1 MSKAFFYKTIGFSII
16 VLLVEIFGRHI
27 AIMGM
32 TDGRIFTTLK
42 TSELPPVFLLEIA
55 FFVGVVLILHF
66 LVLVYAW
73 LSAHASLATLK
84 VQRQAAE
91 QIGLIAIS
99 ISWAAIFLL
108 NNAFVGRSAFSHWG
122 EFFLGPL
129 NQIHFAFLV
138 ATCALLPLPLITWW
152 AIKSMGKRTAITLT
166 AGIALCALLIV
177 PVIQSKSVRAS
188 FSKPNVIVIG
198 IDSFRPEYL
207 RSKNIMPEL
216 NTLLAD
222 AAVFPEVYTPLARTF
237 PSWTSM
243 LSGLHPVE
251 TGARINLMNPELVR
265 RDTMMTWPL
274 RKAGYHTM
282 LATDERRFSNLDET
296 YGFDTVFGPATGA
309 TDFVLGLAGDFPLVN
324 LLASTDLGAYLF
336 PYLSNNRAVER
347 LYRPSVFAQRLGHEL
362 GKQPDKPLFLVTH
375 LCLPHWPYDW
385 ADSPSATTANLGSAA
400 TREDKANAALQSRTM
415 VYESAMSAVDGQL
428 KILLDSLRTSGHLD
442 NAIVV
447 VLTDHGEAIGW
458 PEDLLVDNDDSAM
471 PRSTRIGTGHGTN
484 LFSLVQH
491 QTFMAFKRYGG
502 VPYREGDRYQRFF
515 SYDLRPTLLDL
526 LGLTAPEIVRG
537 ISMVPWLEQP
547 KLDQKDRSLF
557 VETGFFLP
565 ALDDLNIKIN
575 DLLSQGSAYYLI
587 NDDAKLIINPSE
599 IGKLLKGKQ
608 RGVLRGSKLL
618 AQVPVKAND
627 EAMEYEWVLADING
641 KKAVK
646 LDADNFAFECQQQC
660 IDMLAELLEFY
671 GDELALEQWPA
682 YMSYVQSIKVAD
694 NTALK

>member
-16 VLLVEIFGRHI
+16 VLLVEIFGLHI

-32 TDGRIFTTLK
+32 TDGKIFTTFK
-42 TSELPPVFLLEIA
+42 TSELPPVFLLEMA
-55 FFVGVVLILHF
+55 LFVGVVLLLHF
-66 LVLVYAW
+66 LVLAYAW

-84 VQRQAAE
+84 IQHQAAE
-91 QIGLIAIS
+91 NFGLIVMAML
-99 ISWAAIFLL
+99 WAAIFLL
-108 NNAFVGRSAFSHWG
+108 NNAFIGRSAFSYWG
-122 EFFLGPL
+122 EFSLGPI
-129 NQIHFAFLV
+129 NQTNFALLV
-138 ATCALLPLPLITWW
+138 AALTLLPLPLIIWW
-152 AIKSMGKRTAITLT
+152 VIKSMGKRTAMTLT
-166 AGIALCALLIV
+166 AGIALCTLLIV
-177 PVIQSKSVRAS
+177 PAIQSKNVRAS

-251 TGARINLMNPELVR
+251 TGARINLMDPELVR

-274 RKAGYHTM
+274 RDAGYHTM
-282 LATDERRFSNLDET
+282 LATDERRFSNLDES
-296 YGFDTVFGPATGA
+296 YGFDTVFGPAAGA

-336 PYLSNNRAVER
+336 PYLSNNRAVKR
-347 LYRPSVFAQRLGHEL
+347 LYRPSVFAERLGHEL

-375 LCLPHWPYDW
+375 LCLPHWPYEW
-385 ADSPSATTANLGSAA
+385 ADSPSAITTSVDSASA
-400 TREDKANAALQSRTM
+400 RENKADAILQTRKK
-415 VYESAMSAVDGQL
+415 VYETAISAVDGQL

-458 PEDLLVDNDDSAM
+458 PEDLLVDRDDQTM
-471 PRSTRIGTGHGTN
+471 PRSTKIEVGHGSN
-484 LFSLVQH
+484 LFSLVQQ

-502 VPYREGDRYQRFF
+502 YPYREGDRRQRFF
-515 SYDLRPTLLDL
+515 SYDLQPTLLDL
-526 LGLTAPEIVRG
+526 LDLSAQDAVRG
-537 ISMVPWLEQP
+537 ISMVPWLEEP
-547 KLDQKDRSLF
+547 GLDQIDRSLF
-557 VETGFFLP
+557 VETGFYLP
-565 ALDDLNIKIN
+565 ALNDLNIKIT
-575 DLLSQGSAYYLI
+575 DVVSQGGSYYLI

-599 IGKLLKGKQ
+599 MGKLISGKQ

-618 AQVPVKAND
+618 AQVPTQAND
-627 EAMEYEWVLADING
+627 KVMQYEWLLADIND
-641 KKAVK
+641 KQAVK
-646 LDADNFAFECQQQC
+646 LEPENFTSECDKQC

-671 GDELALEQWPA
+671 GDELALEEWPV
-682 YMSYVQSIKVAD
+682 YMNYIRAIKIAD
-694 NTALK
+694 NTSM